1 MKQRKQNLNQNTD
14 CNENI
19 FLDTYG
25 YSKNN
30 MVFSNNQEVNLV
42 DSLLKASVLYYGL
55 CTAEIRSLAYE
66 YADQLGL
73 YAKDMVGKK
82 N

>member
-1 MKQRKQNLNQNTD
+1 
-14 CNENI
+14 
-19 FLDTYG
+19 
-25 YSKNN
+25 

-42 DSLLKASVLYYGL
+42 DSLLKASWPGLCLYYGL
-55 CTAEIRSLAYE
+55 CTEDIRSLAYE

-73 YAKDMVGKK
+73 HAKDMVGKK